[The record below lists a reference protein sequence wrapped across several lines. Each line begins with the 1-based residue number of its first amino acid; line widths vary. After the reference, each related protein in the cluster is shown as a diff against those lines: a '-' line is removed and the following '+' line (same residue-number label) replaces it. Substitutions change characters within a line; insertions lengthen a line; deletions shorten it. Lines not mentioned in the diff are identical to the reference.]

1 MNKFLKQFTGA
12 ASLCMLFGMLVF
24 SQVPIDL
31 SEKIMKIKGQYPV
44 NFEDQG
50 FGVYDW
56 GEKKYKIFDWNF
68 NIVQSFPIAIG
79 EGPAEVKPYVYNS
92 FIYKDK
98 VYVNGHLSRVI
109 NIYSYKGAFAG
120 SLSLAI
126 APHRILLH
134 NKNIFVLNSAVI
146 DSPTL
151 PFVQVLDIDTGKK
164 LKEVHLKSSIPKP
177 KDLGYTIS
185 MYFIHY
191 DIGADEL
198 IYMLHA
204 LDNSLLLIDMDGN
217 IVKRVKLPHEAR
229 VHYNASKDANNVM
242 VTLDTLD
249 FYQDIGYSKNGI
261 YLTFLKTEKLGETV
275 SDSVVK
281 TYLVKWSNN
290 GKFQEKVFDGDL
302 VILGEYKNT
311 LYLFNRDEYTLLPVE
326 LF

>member
-1 MNKFLKQFTGA
+1 MV
-12 ASLCMLFGMLVF
+12 SLCLLFGMLVF

-92 FIYKDK
+92 FIFNEK
-98 VYVNGHLSRVI
+98 VYVNGFLSRVI
-109 NIYSYKGAFAG
+109 SIYSYKGAFAG
-120 SLSLAI
+120 SLSLDI
-126 APHRILLH
+126 TPHRILLH

-164 LKEVHLKSSIPKP
+164 LKEIRLKSPIPKP
-177 KDLGYTIS
+177 KDLGHTIS

-204 LDNSLLLIDMDGN
+204 LDNSLVIIDMDGN
-217 IVKRVKLPHEAR
+217 IVKRLKLPHEAR
-229 VHYNASKDANNVM
+229 INYNASKDGNNVM

-249 FYQDIGYSKNGI
+249 FYHDIAYSKNGI
-261 YLTFLKTEKLGETV
+261 YLSFLKTEKIGETL
-275 SDSVVK
+275 SDWVFK